1 MGLNLSND
9 FIVPQP
15 EVKKAIPNE
24 ATANE
29 QAIYTIGLDGNA
41 DFQDIFEMSENI
53 KNGETTDFE
62 VKKAENE
69 NLEFN
74 NYKKNVAEII
84 DDPQYDDLTKR
95 QLIGNYYQGIF
106 KPYDEEDRF
115 IEQIATLPGGD
126 TDISDALQDE
136 HLSLIPDSR
145 ALKNDI
151 REAQEEGPAFNSI
164 MDYINGSG
172 EAANLF
178 GPTIPKT
185 KEGTIDWKQWGKQTS
200 GESVAFVNFF
210 TQVFDMM
217 GNLGARW
224 ALVTKD
230 KLENGEVD
238 WATLSDRAQSI
249 LEETNN
255 PVIKAAKFATLEQY
269 ADKMGFGDEFRNSLT
284 RGVEMKL
291 SEGIEALAEFG
302 VEKGLFSNVEQGML
316 VTETALLATPM
327 LKFTKRKGT
336 TQNHHT
342 KQTLEEI
349 LDIDRGK
356 RVTQVLKD
364 LDKSQ
369 SIPAGSPLDNVNQ
382 ANPKAGSE
390 LALTAI
396 LDETDTFS
404 NKLNTTKFQII
415 HDTLLNQADVFHPD
429 VKNTPSLYNK
439 LLSLTNEFSA
449 MFTENYFNT
458 LQNYEVRLKYANLL
472 NDIIDQN
479 TGVLHLN
486 KSRLNFGQN
495 NIFGKARFGKNDS
508 YMIYSRNDA
517 IQIYRSIRETIFEQ
531 GKEKYGDLKNFDKN
545 RGGLKLYIEDLDTGK
560 TYTPESIMKETKFF
574 NLEDFKKMKGK
585 EVLDAAD
592 MAEFKKNLEGSER
605 TLSVTME
612 FDRAFDPLDL
622 YIYDVDSGY
631 GPKTT
636 YLGREWIADLVDPKG
651 DGGIL
656 YNNVL
661 SLGAKFDDW
670 LSQGYQRAAEKT
682 LANTKNIVRE
692 ITKIAKSD
700 HASYVFETLEH
711 MFQTGMRDI
720 SRSDLI
726 KLHRPLF
733 DQIEGSRRS
742 KVIDKVYED
751 VQTVRLINKLDEAYT
766 NKLVK
771 EELIRNDFK
780 EALYGK
786 GDMDN
791 MIQPIRTKFPFNS
804 KDVEFVWDFETKDLV
819 ELSFDMVRDG
829 IPYDKYGRQIVQLH
843 FPQKPVSKGSLLEDA
858 KSFINDR
865 ELNSLEY
872 AVIDLS
878 KYVVDTLPNK
888 VVKAEAGYMPTIH
901 KAVYFTEIE
910 PIKIKVNGKL
920 KDQPEV
926 LAQHREVI
934 AKANT
939 EADALAKGQKIFDS
953 LPKDRDGNPLYKLNK
968 PRRAENTYG
977 DIKADQEIYRATAF
991 SAKSKGQ
998 YLRQGFKNNLVEDMM
1013 VALEKSHRSL
1023 DRLNLLDPHLKAFED
1038 YFVKTYPEFLK
1049 RDAQGTPIFPRSEA
1063 ELVNQTVN
1071 PKKFKAALDKF
1082 KYYESQQTFMTK
1094 GEGNLTNFVNKLY
1107 DGFEWLTPNRAMVKI
1122 NPVLRKIDGQF
1133 IASAG
1138 NKVASTLFIAL
1149 NSLSQLYVQTSQIAG
1164 WLMGN
1169 PHRALRDLSMS
1180 TLVNLRLLAES
1191 RYMKGKPTGEM
1202 LKGMI
1207 DAFLVVTDI
1216 PGMKVMTPKE
1226 FNNYIKALEKSGL
1239 ADSAS
1244 LNMMVNELLGDKYNP
1259 INPSKTQR
1267 IVSAATA
1274 PIRGG
1279 VAFARTIGFNF
1290 AEFQNRLFFA
1300 NIAYMNARKLAKK
1313 GGKEVNMLDKRTADD
1328 VFYQGWRISGSQ
1340 TRQGAL
1346 NMQKGIA
1353 SGLFQFLS
1361 VIQKI
1366 SNVFFQNNATN
1377 LTKFQR
1383 ARFLT
1388 GQGLAFGLTGGVYL
1402 GNLIMD
1408 YLEKEHPNDQL
1419 DPATKNLIKRGLMT
1433 HIMNNVFYQVFDQG
1447 EGRKPNLA
1455 YAERVSPIGEAGSPI
1470 ALIEFAYSM
1479 SEMLIEGRGNLRIPL
1494 IEATKS
1500 IVEAVKSFDF
1510 FIKTK
1515 EITKEDYTNV
1525 LPRVIDFASGFR
1537 NINKAYLQAESGEI
1551 ITSYGNSL
1559 KLQKTH
1565 AELWAQGL
1573 AGIRTVEEVEWW
1585 EILRDESKRNK
1596 RNQDMATDIYK
1607 QMVKVFNNPEINNRM
1622 DNVEQVAA
1630 KMAVV
1635 GELLTVLEQGGKY
1648 FDKDDIIAIQNE
1660 IVNLDRRAARQDIQ
1674 TSVLGRIFRKQET
1687 ESTEFINQVISRLQ
1701 EMNKPSTDK
1710 VVEMLKQKFNIEQ
1723 TDDKK
1728 DNVEVGPLTIQ
1739 GDQ

>member
-15 EVKKAIPNE
+15 EIKKAIPNE

-29 QAIYTIGLDGNA
+29 QAIYTIGLDGQS

-53 KNGETTDFE
+53 KNGETAEFE
-62 VKKAENE
+62 AKKAENE
-69 NLEFN
+69 DSEYN
-74 NYKKNVAEII
+74 NYKSNVAEII
-84 DDPQYDDLTKR
+84 DDPQYDDDTKR
-95 QLIGNYYQGIF
+95 RLIADYYQGIF
-106 KPYDEEDRF
+106 EPTDQETRF
-115 IEQIATLPGGD
+115 IEQISTLPGGD
-126 TDISDALQDE
+126 TDISDTLQDE
-136 HLSLIPDSR
+136 HLSLIPDSK
-145 ALKNDI
+145 ALKDDI
-151 REAQEEGPAFNSI
+151 RESQEEGPAFNSI

-172 EAANLF
+172 EAENLF

-185 KEGTIDWKQWGKQTS
+185 KDGTINWKQWGKQTS
-200 GESVAFVNFF
+200 GETTAFVNFF

-224 ALVTKD
+224 ALATKD

-238 WATLSDRAQSI
+238 WATLADRAQSI
-249 LEETNN
+249 LEETDN

-302 VEKGLFSNVEQGML
+302 VEKGVFSNKDQGML
-316 VTETALLATPM
+316 ITETALIATPM
-327 LKFTKRKGT
+327 LKFKKKKGA
-336 TQNHHT
+336 TQEHHK
-342 KQTLEEI
+342 KQSLVEI
-349 LDIDRGK
+349 LDADQSVAQKVIRMSQEYYNQDR
-356 RVTQVLKD
+356 L
-364 LDKSQ
+364 Q
-369 SIPAGSPLDNVNQ
+369 SIPDGSPLDNVNQ

-390 LALTAI
+390 LALTA
-396 LDETDTFS
+396 LVDETNTFA
-404 NKLNTTKFQII
+404 NKLNTNKFQII

-439 LLSLTNEFSA
+439 LLAMTDEFSA

-458 LQNYEVRLKYANLL
+458 LQNYEVRFKYANLI
-472 NDIIDQN
+472 NDIVDQN

-486 KSRLNFGQN
+486 KSRINIGQN
-495 NIFGKARFGKNDS
+495 NIFGKVRFGKNDS

-517 IQIYRSIRETIFEQ
+517 IQIFNNVKKSILDQ
-531 GKEKYGDLKNFDKN
+531 GAAKYGNLKNFDKN
-545 RGGLKLYIEDLDTGK
+545 RGGLRIFIEDLDTGK

-605 TLSVTME
+605 TLSVTMQ

-636 YLGREWIADLVDPKG
+636 YLGSKWLADLVDPRG

-682 LANTKNIVRE
+682 LANTKNIIRKLTE
-692 ITKIAKSD
+692 IAKSD

-733 DQIEGSRRS
+733 DQIEGNRR
-742 KVIDKVYED
+742 KQVIDKVYED
-751 VQTVRLINKLDEAYT
+751 VQTVRLVNKLDEAYT
-766 NKLVK
+766 NKLIK
-771 EELIRNDFK
+771 EELIRDGFK

-786 GDMDN
+786 GDIDN
-791 MIQPIRTKFPFNS
+791 MVQPVRTEFPFNS
-804 KDVEFVWDFETKDLV
+804 KDVEFVWDFETKDIV

-829 IPYDKYGRQIVQLH
+829 IPYDKYGRQIVQLR
-843 FPQKPVSKGSLLEDA
+843 FPQRPVSKGSLLEDA
-858 KSFINDR
+858 KSFAKDR
-865 ELNSLEY
+865 ELNVVEY
-872 AVIDLS
+872 AVIDKS
-878 KYVVDTLPNK
+878 KYVIDSLPNK
-888 VVKAEAGYMPTIH
+888 VMKSEAGYMPTIH
-901 KAVYFTEIE
+901 KAQYFAEIE

-920 KDQPEV
+920 KEQPEV
-926 LAQHREVI
+926 LARYREVVATANTKADAQ
-934 AKANT
+934 AKA
-939 EADALAKGQKIFDS
+939 QKILDS
-953 LPKDRDGNPLYKLNK
+953 LPKDNDGNPLYVVRE

-977 DIKADQEIYRATAF
+977 DIKADQEIYRATAS

-998 YLRQGFKNNLVEDMM
+998 YLRRGFKDNLVEDMM
-1013 VALEKSHRSL
+1013 VALERSHRSL
-1023 DRLNLLDPHLKAFED
+1023 DRLNLLDPHLRAFED
-1038 YFVKTYPEFLK
+1038 YFVKVYPEFLK
-1049 RDAQGTPIFPRSEA
+1049 RDNQGKPIFPRSEA
-1063 ELVNQTVN
+1063 DLVNQTVN
-1071 PKKFKAALDKF
+1071 PKKYKAAMDKF
-1082 KYYESQQTFMTK
+1082 KYYESQQTFATK

-1107 DGFEWLTPNRAMVKI
+1107 DGLEGIVPNKAMVKA
-1122 NPVLRKIDGQF
+1122 NPILRKLDGQA

-1149 NSLSQLYVQTSQIAG
+1149 NSLSQLYVQTSQMAG
-1164 WLMGN
+1164 WMIGN

-1191 RYMKGKPTGEM
+1191 RYMKGKATGEM

-1244 LNMMVNELLGDKYNP
+1244 LNMMVNELLGDRYSP
-1259 INPSKTQR
+1259 INPTKTQR
-1267 IVSAATA
+1267 VMSAVTA

-1313 GGKEVNMLDKRTADD
+1313 SGKEVNMLDKRTADD

-1346 NMQKGIA
+1346 NMQRGVG

-1366 SNVFFQNNATN
+1366 GNVFFQNNATN
-1377 LTKFQR
+1377 LTKAQR
-1383 ARFLT
+1383 ARFLG
-1388 GQGLAFGLTGGVYL
+1388 GQGLAFGMTGGVYL

-1408 YLEKEHPNDQL
+1408 YLEKQHPDNQL

-1447 EGRKPNLA
+1447 QGRKPDLA
-1455 YAERVSPIGEAGSPI
+1455 YAERVSPVGEAGSPI
-1470 ALIEFAYSM
+1470 ALVEFAYSM
-1479 SEMLIEGRGNLRIPL
+1479 AEMLIEGRGNLRLPL

-1500 IVEAVKSFDF
+1500 IIESVKQFDF
-1510 FIKTK
+1510 FLKTK
-1515 EITKEDYTNV
+1515 EITKEEYSDI
-1525 LPRVIDFASGFR
+1525 LPRVIDFASAFR
-1537 NINKAYLQAESGEI
+1537 NVNKAYLQAESGEI

-1573 AGIRTVEEVEWW
+1573 AGIRTAEEVEWW

-1607 QMVKVFNNPEINNRM
+1607 QMVKVFTNPEINNRM

-1648 FDKDDIIAIQNE
+1648 FDKDDIMAIQNE

-1674 TSVLGRIFRKQET
+1674 TSVLGRLFRKQET
-1687 ESTEFINQVISRLQ
+1687 ESTEFINQVISRL
-1701 EMNKPSTDK
+1701 EGINKPYTDK
-1710 VVEMLKQKFNIEQ
+1710 AVEMLKMKFNIEQ
-1723 TDDKK
+1723 TDDKG
-1728 DNVEVGPLTIQ
+1728 VQ
-1739 GDQ
+1739 